1 MLKCS
6 SRLTVVWCLFIYL
19 TCFGQIAHA
28 KEGLLRQRRAQHA
41 VRLAIPLGDGIAGED
56 VALALGVQAAEP
68 SPVNSWGTGQ
78 ANETFSVGIHDKHGR
93 PQAEENSITLRV
105 SALMIA
111 NVACV
116 IALLYLIKSEDE
128 DIRYYALR
136 TIDLGISL
144 FTALVLFS
152 AVHRCIT
159 EYLTGGSQ
167 PPIWVQV
174 LHMLIW
180 FVIMQTLA
188 ATLSGAV
195 SFLSKELAPPD
206 PDRHDDSMVEIREE
220 WRRRRLQVKCWAG
233 LTTHLTAI
241 AGMTALGSLQEVPF
255 FARSP
260 LTSLLVVPI
269 GFVST
274 LLLYQGVERVRYH
287 VAMADDGL
295 VDFAE
300 AMWDE
305 EAKHGENEV
314 ISLSLS
320 FVTLQAYGFW
330 LVGRGPMSLSS
341 AEGISVRTGTWQEIL
356 GLVIFAGLCIGL
368 TIPFARLYE
377 ALKRRWHIADG
388 NDNVILRCVG
398 IGVNYFMMC
407 LAWSMLTAIK
417 EGTAIIFPTLAK
429 DGIVLKIAVALTTT
443 FLTFGVILV
452 LDKIA
457 DMHVAGGQTERIIVT
472 IINANSFLI
481 GFSWEVCFSKALVA
495 IGGPRGN
502 VSGITHLALSIMVCV
517 VVIPAYR
524 WYLLPE
530 RHGEGQELA
539 KMRKGISVLCGEE
552 VDNVTSEFPATRSGN
567 FAKNHGRSKLDI
579 VAESLDS

>member
-1 MLKCS
+1 VDFILGLAYGEPSAVQPWGEGSGKGNV
-6 SRLTVVWCLFIYL
+6 TVD
-19 TCFGQIAHA
+19 
-28 KEGLLRQRRAQHA
+28 R
-41 VRLAIPLGDGIAGED
+41 PLGIPGVED
-56 VALALGVQAAEP
+56 RRMTKTVA
-68 SPVNSWGTGQ
+68 
-78 ANETFSVGIHDKHGR
+78 
-93 PQAEENSITLRV
+93 
-105 SALMIA
+105 ALMLA

-116 IALLYLIKSEDE
+116 IALLYLLKSSDE

-159 EYLTGGSQ
+159 DYITGGAS

-174 LHMLIW
+174 LHMLVW
-180 FVIMQTLA
+180 FVIMQTLS

-195 SFLSKELAPPD
+195 TVVKKELEAPD
-206 PDRHDDSMVEIREE
+206 PSRSDEEMVHIKEE

-233 LTTHLTAI
+233 MTTHLTAI

-255 FARSP
+255 FAKNP
-260 LTSLLVVPI
+260 LTALLVVPI
-269 GFVST
+269 GFIATV
-274 LLLYQGVERVRYH
+274 LLYQGVEKIRYDI
-287 VAMADDGL
+287 AMSDDGK

-330 LVGRGPMSLSS
+330 LVGRGPHSLASEIDFEIAPGS
-341 AEGISVRTGTWQEIL
+341 WQEVF
-356 GLVIFAGLCIGL
+356 GLLAFACGCVGI
-368 TIPFARLYE
+368 TIPLARSYE
-377 ALKRRWHIADG
+377 MLKRRWNIEDG
-388 NDNVILRCVG
+388 NDNFILRCVG
-398 IGVNYFMMC
+398 ISVNYFMMC

-417 EGTAIIFPTLAK
+417 ESTALMLPELAK
-429 DGIVLKIAVALTTT
+429 DGIVLKITVALATT
-443 FLTFGVILV
+443 FLTFAVILV

-457 DMHVAGGQTERIIVT
+457 DMHVAGGETERIIVT

-481 GFSWEVCFSKALVA
+481 GFSWEVSFSKALVV
-495 IGGPRGN
+495 IGGPQGS
-502 VSGITHLALSIMVCV
+502 VSGFTHLALSIMVCL

-524 WYLLPE
+524 MYLLPE
-530 RHGEGQELA
+530 RHAEGQELA
-539 KMRKGISVLCGEE
+539 KMKKGIEMLCGEE
-552 VDNVTSEFPATRSGN
+552 IDPALPEIPSLKSGGFVADSKPLGSWRKPVGEVDPESTALPASISER
-567 FAKNHGRSKLDI
+567 
-579 VAESLDS
+579 